1 MLNATFYAWT
11 CTFTVLILLK
21 AKAELVNITYVESAV
36 ATGAGEILLGFRL
49 FCVQF
54 TYVIIYESQQLG
66 LIYYSPLHIVA
77 VCLDGSPPAY
87 HLSRG
92 SASGVNSWL
101 VQIEVYPNTQVIVSN
116 KQTNKQKTQI
126 QVNIYQTTSQKYA
139 YLNQKIHW
147 SC

>member
-11 CTFTVLILLK
+11 CTFTILILLK

-54 TYVIIYESQQLG
+54 TYVIIHESQQLG
-66 LIYYSPLHIVA
+66 PIYNSPLHIVA

-101 VQIEVYPNTQVIVSN
+101 VQIEVYPNTWVVNVFKQTKKHLSRLIFIRN
-116 KQTNKQKTQI
+116 KQTNKQKTI
-126 QVNIYQTTSQKYA
+126 IY
-139 YLNQKIHW
+139 
-147 SC
+147 